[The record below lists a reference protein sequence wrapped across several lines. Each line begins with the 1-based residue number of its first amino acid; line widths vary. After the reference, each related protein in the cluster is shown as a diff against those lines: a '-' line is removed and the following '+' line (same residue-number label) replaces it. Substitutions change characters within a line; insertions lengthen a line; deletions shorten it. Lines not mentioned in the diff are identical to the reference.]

1 MLGVLFAL
9 VCAPMMVDGRQPYRE
24 SSIAFLK
31 TQQHPSG
38 AFSVKNPVTDSAAV
52 PSIRATRTAI
62 KAFVLN
68 GSTVPHPE
76 KILQFLNDC
85 HSPKTGGFSD
95 RLGIEPDPISTSVA
109 LMILKELK
117 QPVEPYLKSGMA
129 FMDTH
134 TKNFEEIRMVAP
146 SLEQLQQRSTMAER
160 WGQIIEEARNADG
173 TYGKGPGMIRMT
185 ALRIVARQRLG
196 LPRPQK
202 EDILAMIRPGQRAD
216 GGFGGDRPD
225 TSDLESCYR
234 IVRLFSRLEALPDR
248 PAELRAF
255 IEKCHHASGGYG
267 VKPGDPPTLHG
278 TYYASI
284 VTHWLNGGR

>member
-1 MLGVLFAL
+1 MVLLIIAMTFASMQDS
-9 VCAPMMVDGRQPYRE
+9 AQQPHRE
-24 SSIAFLK
+24 TSIAFLK
-31 TQQHPSG
+31 TQQHACG
-38 AFSVKNPVTDSAAV
+38 AFSVKNPVVDPTAL

-62 KAFVLN
+62 KAFALN

-76 KILQFLNDC
+76 KILQFLKDC

-95 RLGIEPDPISTSVA
+95 RPGIEPDPVSTSVA
-109 LMILKELK
+109 LMILKELN

-129 FMDTH
+129 FMDAH

-146 SLEQLQQRSTMAER
+146 SLEQLQQWSTMAER
-160 WGQIIEEARNADG
+160 WGQIIEEVRNADG
-173 TYGKGPGMIRMT
+173 TYGKGPGMTRMT

-196 LPRPQK
+196 LPTPRK
-202 EDILAMIRPGQRAD
+202 DDILAMIRPGQRVD
-216 GGFGGDRPD
+216 GGFGGDQGD

-234 IVRLFSRLEALPDR
+234 IVRLFSRLEAQPDR
-248 PAELRAF
+248 PTELRAF

-278 TYYASI
+278 TYYAAV
-284 VTHWLNGGR
+284 VTSWLNGGK